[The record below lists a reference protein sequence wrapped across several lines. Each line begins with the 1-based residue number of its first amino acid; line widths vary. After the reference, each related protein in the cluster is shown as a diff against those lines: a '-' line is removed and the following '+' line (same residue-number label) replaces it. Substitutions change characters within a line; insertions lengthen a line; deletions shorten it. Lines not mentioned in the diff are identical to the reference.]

1 MGGWGVKRRDLWPL
15 GVCWCVPLRL
25 LAAGARIGLLS
36 AGTPEG
42 TEVVLSGLRAGLR
55 EHGHAEG
62 SSIEIEAR
70 YAHGKFER
78 LPELARDLVGSRV
91 DVLVTLVTQASIAA
105 KASTKTI
112 PIVMVGVSDPEDA
125 GLVANLSRPGGNVT
139 GTSAMNSETAGK
151 RKELLKESV
160 PGMQRVAVLWNPA
173 NRIFQTQL
181 LQQTQAAARAL
192 GIQIRMFEAGDL
204 SSIEK
209 AFGAI
214 AKEQVSALNIL
225 TDPTFVAHIG
235 RIAALAQKARLP
247 SVSGYAGYADA
258 GGLIAYGPNYFELA
272 RSAAGYVAKILKGAK
287 PGELPVERPTKF
299 ELVINLRTAR
309 QLGLAVPRS
318 LLLRAD
324 RAIE

>member
-1 MGGWGVKRRDLWPL
+1 
-15 GVCWCVPLRL
+15 
-25 LAAGARIGLLS
+25 
-36 AGTPEG
+36 
-42 TEVVLSGLRAGLR
+42 
-55 EHGHAEG
+55 
-62 SSIEIEAR
+62 
-70 YAHGKFER
+70 
-78 LPELARDLVGSRV
+78 VGSRV

-125 GLVANLSRPGGNVT
+125 GLVTNLSRPGGNVT

-151 RKELLKESV
+151 WMELLKESV

-173 NRIFQTQL
+173 NRVFQTQL

-258 GGLIAYGPNYFELA
+258 GGLIAYGPN
-272 RSAAGYVAKILKGAK
+272 
-287 PGELPVERPTKF
+287 
-299 ELVINLRTAR
+299 
-309 QLGLAVPRS
+309 
-318 LLLRAD
+318 
-324 RAIE
+324 